1 MMTRKLKYYFLAH
14 SIRVV
19 SDRPL
24 AHVLR
29 SKEAT
34 GQIALWTVEI
44 NQHDVEFI
52 PRRVIKSQ
60 ALADFI
66 AEWTDSRL
74 RGIDELLDH

>member
-44 NQHDVEFI
+44 SQHDVEFI

-66 AEWTDSRL
+66 AE
-74 RGIDELLDH
+74 